1 MRIDAHQHY
10 WDLTRND
17 YDWLTPEL
25 GVLYR
30 NYLPEVLLPLLQA
43 NNISKTIVVQAAPTV
58 AETEFLLQLSADN
71 ESIIGVV
78 GWLDM
83 TSAHFEQQLL
93 QFMQKDK
100 FIGIR
105 PMLQDLDADD
115 VLQPAMLKS
124 FSILEKYDFPIDLLV
139 RPKHLPAILKVMKQ
153 VPKLRAVIDHLAKPD
168 IKNGVREPWESQI
181 SALAEYP
188 NVYCKCSGMVTE
200 ADWQRWKREDFR
212 LYIDHCIENFGAE
225 RLLFGSDWP
234 VCLLAAQYEE
244 VYQLI
249 LDLLPDYYGDE
260 ERDLLFGLNALRF
273 YKINTERMS

>member
-17 YDWLTPEL
+17 YGWLTPEL

-30 NYLPEVLLPLLQA
+30 NFLPNDLLPLLQA
-43 NNISKTIVVQAAPTV
+43 NHISKTIAVQAAPTV

-83 TSAHFEQQLL
+83 ASAQFEQQLL
-93 QFMQKDK
+93 QFMKKDK

-105 PMLQDLDADD
+105 PMLQDLDVDE
-115 VLQPAMLKS
+115 VLQPAMLNS

-139 RPKHLPAILKVMKQ
+139 RPKHLSAILKIMERL
-153 VPKLRAVIDHLAKPD
+153 PKLRAVVDHLAKPD
-168 IKNGVREPWESQI
+168 IKNGLREPWKSQI
-181 SALAEYP
+181 AALAEYP

-212 LYIDHCIENFGAE
+212 FYIDHCFENFGAE

-234 VCLLAAQYEE
+234 VCLLAAQYDE
-244 VYQLI
+244 VYKLM
-249 LDLLPDYYGDE
+249 LDLLPDHFGRE
-260 ERDLLFGLNALRF
+260 EQDLLFGLNAIRF
-273 YKINTERMS
+273 YKINT